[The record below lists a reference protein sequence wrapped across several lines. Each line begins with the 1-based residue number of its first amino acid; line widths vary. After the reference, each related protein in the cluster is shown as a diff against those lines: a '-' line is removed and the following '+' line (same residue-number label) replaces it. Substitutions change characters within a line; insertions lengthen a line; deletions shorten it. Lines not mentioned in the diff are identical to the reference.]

1 MPRAYKAMVPP
12 YLPAPEVLVYAS
24 GAVQIAGG
32 AGLMTDS
39 TRRAAGW
46 WLIATL
52 IAMFPANV
60 HMAINPDQYPGF
72 PGGARALWRAY
83 RFRPSSSAGYVHR
96 CKQTMR
102 RTGSSVALKL
112 GRKRDAPPPVCRPPQ
127 PAGLARGCQ
136 PSRLR

>member
-1 MPRAYKAMVPP
+1 MPRAYKPMVPP

-72 PGGARALWRAY
+72 PGGARALWARLPLQAVFIGWVRA
-83 RFRPSSSAGYVHR
+83 AM
-96 CKQTMR
+96 Q
-102 RTGSSVALKL
+102 AD
-112 GRKRDAPPPVCRPPQ
+112 DAPHR
-127 PAGLARGCQ
+127 
-136 PSRLR
+136 